1 MLVIDLKRLTW
12 YGNRDLYKVIYKFL
26 QVLHDNYPEFVAKQ
40 LWINVS
46 WWYRNYCRVYSMVF
60 DLWNTNE
67 IVVFSGQTKTMETLF
82 RYISPAQLP
91 VKYGGLS
98 NDNEQDFRESNKQ
111 DIVSE
116 VTIKPSGT
124 QRVEFCFMKSCNV
137 LWELRVIGWDVIYD
151 AKFVPNMKGS
161 YITNIS
167 RPRKLT
173 TSDGLVI
180 SEGFR
185 INEPG
190 KLILTVHNTSS
201 TKKKLLTRVRVL
213 SSCLSIEHEP
223 SLRGWLV
230 QSDEG
235 E

>member
-1 MLVIDLKRLTW
+1 M
-12 YGNRDLYKVIYKFL
+12 
-26 QVLHDNYPEFVAKQ
+26 
-40 LWINVS
+40 
-46 WWYRNYCRVYSMVF
+46 
-60 DLWNTNE
+60 
-67 IVVFSGQTKTMETLF
+67 
-82 RYISPAQLP
+82 
-91 VKYGGLS
+91 
-98 NDNEQDFRESNKQ
+98 
-111 DIVSE
+111 
-116 VTIKPSGT
+116 
-124 QRVEFCFMKSCNV
+124 

-151 AKFVPNMKGS
+151 AKFVPDMKGS

-185 INEPG
+185 VNEPG

-213 SSCLSIEHEP
+213 SSGLSIEHEP